1 VWRRLAGAERAI
13 IGAVVIGAIVVR
25 LYLITH
31 FNINWDEFYYLSHV
45 YDHLRGELWLKLQ
58 TFHVHLFGWLTAVPG
73 NEVDQIIVGRAVM
86 LGLHLLTTWLLY
98 RIARRL
104 TSPNAALFA
113 VAAYLSFSFV
123 LWTGASFRSDP
134 ILTCLVMAALD
145 LILTRREGI
154 WQAAMAGVLLAFA
167 AMITIK
173 AAIFLPSFAIILAG
187 RLGNRSRTVGVARS
201 AAVMAVVGMTSFA
214 LLYGLHSVG
223 VDEAIAQSS
232 TEVAAGSLS
241 KTVMEAGLFPR
252 LAVLLVSLKWDV
264 VYWALWV
271 AGGVLLAK
279 GFWNSTGSDRLRWL
293 EIAALALPVAS
304 LAVYR
309 NSFSYFYPSILA
321 PASILTAL
329 TWEALTERAAP
340 QGNGVVLVVV
350 KLFALTWFFASLIF
364 HGLYVPNIMPLEQQ
378 RTVLAAVHR
387 AFPSS
392 TPYLDSSSMVASFP
406 QVGFFMS
413 TWGMDVYLQ
422 RGEPVLQRAI
432 EKRQPPLLLAN
443 HALLDPEN
451 AAYPASLAYRPELLP
466 ADREAVAA
474 AYIHH
479 WGPIYVAGKRFEA
492 PGSAEPARFDLAI
505 AGRYTLEA
513 PGPIRIDGHVV
524 QPGRPVDLTRG
535 PHWVTAVGATGQVT
549 LRWGEGLYRPAEPP
563 PETRLYFLGF

>member
-1 VWRRLAGAERAI
+1 VWQRVAGSERAI
-13 IGAVVIGAIVVR
+13 IGAVVISAIVVR
-25 LYLITH
+25 FYLITH

-45 YDHLRGELWLKLQ
+45 YSHLRGELRLKLQ

-86 LGLHLLTTWLLY
+86 LGLHFLTTWFLY

-104 TSPNAALFA
+104 TSANAALFA

-145 LILTRREGI
+145 LILTRREAV
-154 WQAAMAGVLLAFA
+154 WSAALPGLLLAFA
-167 AMITIK
+167 AMVTIK
-173 AAIFLPSFAIILAG
+173 AAIFFPSFAIILAG
-187 RLGNRSRTVGVARS
+187 RLRDPRSARS
-201 AAVMAVVGMTSFA
+201 AAVMAVVGVTSFA
-214 LLYGLHSVG
+214 LLYELHSVG
-223 VDEAIAQSS
+223 MDAATAHSS
-232 TEVAAGSLS
+232 TEVAAHSLS
-241 KTVMEAGLFPR
+241 KTIMDAGVFPR

-264 VYWALWV
+264 VYWAVWL
-271 AGGVLLAK
+271 AGGILLANR
-279 GFWNSTGSDRLRWL
+279 FWNSAGSDRLRWL

-321 PASILTAL
+321 PASVLTAL
-329 TWEALTERAAP
+329 VWEALTERAAP
-340 QGNGVVLVVV
+340 QGNGVVFVVV

-364 HGLYVPNIMPLEQQ
+364 HGLYVPKIMPLEQQ

-413 TWGMDVYLQ
+413 TWGMDIYLE
-422 RGEPVLQRAI
+422 RGAPVLRQAI

-466 ADREAVAA
+466 ADREAIAT

-492 PGSAEPARFDLAI
+492 PGGPTPARFYLAI

-513 PGPIRIDGHVV
+513 LHPIRIDGRVV
-524 QPGRPVDLTRG
+524 QPGHAVDLSRG
-535 PHWVTAVGATGQVT
+535 AHWVTALDGTVQAT
-549 LRWGEGLYRPAEPP
+549 LRWGEALYRPAVPP